1 MALKGGSF
9 LHGHFHVIHGD
20 PSGYPFQRWINEIP
34 NEGLIYYRF
43 IFNAERVLV
52 TSPKGLAEV
61 LVHNNYDFVKPK
73 QLVEGIGR
81 ILGIGVL
88 LAEGDEHKVLPQKS
102 NLSKVLFM
110 IIWLKKN

>member
-9 LHGHFHVIHGD
+9 LNGHFHVIHGD

-43 IFNAERVLV
+43 VLNSERVLV

-61 LVHNNYDFVKPK
+61 LVHNNYEFVKPK
-73 QLVEGIGR
+73 QLVEGVGR
-81 ILGIGVL
+81 ILGVGVL

-102 NLSKVLFM
+102 NL
-110 IIWLKKN
+110 